1 METLFLLLPLGAA
14 VCLGVV
20 AVLLMIKLQNARLTE
35 SSLKASLEAI
45 QATLRTAIEKG
56 DLASSEAIASRNE
69 LQGQREINLVLEKT
83 LELEK
88 AQFEDK
94 LTLLKESKEEL
105 SLQFKNL
112 ANEIFDEKSKR
123 FEEKNQQSLS
133 ALLNPLQDKIKTFEK
148 RVEETYSNES
158 RERHTLGAEIRKLHE
173 LNDKLGI
180 EAANLV
186 QALKGDNKSQGNW
199 GEVILTSI
207 LERSGLTKGV
217 EYDAQVSL
225 DAEDGSRSQP
235 DVVVHLPESRDIII
249 DSKVSL
255 KAWEGFTSAEDPD
268 EKEAHLKQHIQSI
281 RGHVRGLAAK
291 NYQNLIGVNSL
302 DYVFLFMP
310 IESAYSVAIQEE
322 PELNHEAFEK
332 NVIFVGPTTLLT
344 TLKTVQNLWRLAQQ
358 NQNAKQIAEAAGR
371 LYDKFVAFSEDI
383 EELGKR
389 LEATNA
395 TYDKAHNKL
404 TSGRGNLISR
414 TEKLRELG
422 AKTAKKHKSHV
433 LDKALGIDDD
443 EEDASSPAVLP
454 HATDSQETPFD
465 E

>member
-20 AVLLMIKLQNARLTE
+20 AVLLVIKLQNARLTE

-199 GEVILTSI
+199 GEVILTSV

-255 KAWEGFTSAEDPD
+255 KAWEGFTSGEYPD
-268 EKEAHLKQHIQSI
+268 
-281 RGHVRGLAAK
+281 
-291 NYQNLIGVNSL
+291 
-302 DYVFLFMP
+302 
-310 IESAYSVAIQEE
+310 
-322 PELNHEAFEK
+322 
-332 NVIFVGPTTLLT
+332 
-344 TLKTVQNLWRLAQQ
+344 
-358 NQNAKQIAEAAGR
+358 
-371 LYDKFVAFSEDI
+371 
-383 EELGKR
+383 
-389 LEATNA
+389 
-395 TYDKAHNKL
+395 
-404 TSGRGNLISR
+404 
-414 TEKLRELG
+414 
-422 AKTAKKHKSHV
+422 
-433 LDKALGIDDD
+433 
-443 EEDASSPAVLP
+443 
-454 HATDSQETPFD
+454 
-465 E
+465 